1 MPLSI
6 RSLRLQPELAVA
18 GLGVGLIAALWTFG
32 LMRGGTEPL
41 VRLALMSGGIGLIT
55 TLVAL
60 ALAELVARPSGLPDG
75 LPDTDEPAVLARM
88 GGQVVAANR
97 AMARLVP
104 GSRPRLEALLGA
116 AVETDARMIYRLARG
131 AASIGFAFE
140 EVRLRG
146 SEALRYLVAS
156 RAGPG
161 AVVWTL
167 VAPDRLANVM
177 PASIA
182 GRYETAPF
190 CHAVAWQDRI
200 TATNLRFRATF
211 GADARNALAPLL
223 AAGEPR
229 AGRFLLPRA
238 DGSYR
243 LMRTYVTPAADA
255 GGPGAGACDV
265 FLFDAG
271 EDEAAQRAPGI
282 GFERLPVALLQ
293 ITPQGR
299 LVWLNEAAR
308 RMLGRAVGPGDD
320 LGALM
325 VLRGRPL
332 ASLIDEAMLGAGQ
345 TTVETVALRGG
356 GPEIFAQISLI
367 RADQD
372 GAEGLLA
379 VLTDASELRQLEDK
393 FAQSQKM
400 EAVGKLAGGVAHD
413 FNNLLTAIN
422 GHCDLLLLGRDA
434 SQPDHAD
441 LMQIKQ
447 NANRA
452 AALVRQLLAFSRK
465 QTLNPALISLKDVV
479 SDTLYLLVRLIGDR
493 VQLALDHARDGDS
506 GLVRAD
512 RQQIEQALMN
522 LVVNARDAMPAGG
535 TVTISTRHRVF
546 AIEEARQGALIPRGS
561 YVELAVADDGTGIDE
576 SVIGK
581 VFDPFFTT
589 KPQGE
594 GTGLGLSTV
603 YGIVKQSGGFI
614 FAENRAEGGACFRI
628 LLPQT
633 TGAVSPAPGPLADEA
648 KPDLTGQGAVL
659 LVEDEASVR
668 SVAAR
673 ALTLRGYRVTAVDS
687 ARDAL
692 ALVEQAG
699 HPIDLV
705 VSDVMMPGLDGPSF
719 AAAARRIRP
728 GLRVLFISG
737 YAEEAFRKSMAD
749 PDYAFL
755 AKPFT
760 IAELTAKVKEVLG
773 RPAGADTGA
782 AADVNRSSTVPPL
795 N

>member
-1 MPLSI
+1 MAQPFRI
-6 RSLRLQPELAVA
+6 LRMQPELGVA
-18 GLGVGLIAALWTFG
+18 GLGILLIALLWAIGWTWSAD
-32 LMRGGTEPL
+32 GGTPIL
-41 VRLALMSGGIGLIT
+41 RLAMMTGGIGLIT
-55 TLVAL
+55 ALVGL
-60 ALAELVARPSGLPDG
+60 AVAGLAARPAGLPDG
-75 LPDTDEPAVLARM
+75 LPDTDEPAVLAQI
-88 GGQVVAANR
+88 GGQVIGANR
-97 AMARLVP
+97 AMARIAPSGARRVE
-104 GSRPRLEALLGA
+104 GMLGA

-140 EVRLRG
+140 EVRARDG
-146 SEALRYLVAS
+146 GALRYLVAS

-167 VAPDRLANVM
+167 VAPETLANVM

-190 CHAVAWQDRI
+190 CHAVLQGDRI
-200 TATNLRFRATF
+200 LATNLRFRAIF
-211 GADARNALAPLL
+211 GPDPRRAIAPLMAEGL
-223 AAGEPR
+223 PR
-229 AGRFLLPRA
+229 AGRFLLPHA

-243 LMRTYVTPAADA
+243 LMRAFVVTPGGGASADGIA
-255 GGPGAGACDV
+255 PPTDL
-265 FLFDAG
+265 FLFELGNEESARRG
-271 EDEAAQRAPGI
+271 SSVGL
-282 GFERLPVALLQ
+282 ERIPVAVLQ
-293 ITPQGR
+293 ITPEGR
-299 LVWLNEAAR
+299 VVWLNEAAR
-308 RMLGRAVGPGDD
+308 RMLGGDIPPGCD
-320 LGALM
+320 LAGL
-325 VLRGRPL
+325 VSLRGRPF
-332 ASLIDEAMLGAGQ
+332 ASLVDEAMIGGLQ
-345 TTVETVALRGG
+345 STVEMVALRG
-356 GPEIFAQISLI
+356 PEGETFAQISLI
-367 RADQD
+367 RSDID
-372 GAEGLLA
+372 GAPMLLA

-422 GHCDLLLLGRDA
+422 GHCDLLLMGRDA
-434 SQPDHAD
+434 SQPDYAD
-441 LMQIKQ
+441 LNQIKQ

-465 QTLNPALISLKDVV
+465 QTLNPALISLREVV

-493 VQLALDHARDGDS
+493 VHLALDHARDGDACH
-506 GLVRAD
+506 VRAD
-512 RQQIEQALMN
+512 RQQVEQALMN
-522 LVVNARDAMPAGG
+522 LVVNARDAMPSGG
-535 TVTISTRHRVF
+535 TVTISTRRRDF
-546 AIEEARQGALIPRGS
+546 FLDEARQDTVIPRGA
-561 YVELAVADDGTGIDE
+561 YVELAVADEGTGIEE

-603 YGIVKQSGGFI
+603 YGIVKQSGGFV

-628 LLPQT
+628 LLPQADA
-633 TGAVSPAPGPLADEA
+633 GAEAPAPEPAVA

-692 ALVEQAG
+692 ALVAQPD

-705 VSDVMMPGLDGPSF
+705 VSDVMMPGMDGPSF
-719 AAAARRIRP
+719 AAGARAIRP

-737 YAEEAFRKSMAD
+737 YAEEAFRRSMDD

-760 IAELTAKVKEVLG
+760 IAELTAKVKEVLAE
-773 RPAGADTGA
+773 RA
-782 AADVNRSSTVPPL
+782 APSREPHPHAPRD
-795 N
+795 